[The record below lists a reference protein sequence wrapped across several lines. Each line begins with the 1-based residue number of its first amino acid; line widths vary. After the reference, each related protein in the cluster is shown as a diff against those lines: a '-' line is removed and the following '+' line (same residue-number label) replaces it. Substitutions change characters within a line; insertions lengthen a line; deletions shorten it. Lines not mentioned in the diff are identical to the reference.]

1 MEVPGGAILQY
12 TGPVLG
18 PELLSID
25 SCDEFGLIVQIVDK
39 GCDPADRRAFP
50 LGRHRVP

>member
-1 MEVPGGAILQY
+1 MPGGAILQY

-39 GCDPADRRAFP
+39 RLPIRQTV
-50 LGRHRVP
+50 GRSRMDASACP